1 MRLDPATNHTQRHC
15 SALNKNYQL
24 IELKLHI
31 EPIKDKEEIPF
42 DLLELADPSRFQI
55 ESYLNTGLC
64 FIAKFKSEIVG
75 VIVLNEIDSTVI
87 EIKNIAIKE
96 SEQGKG
102 FGKALLKYSEKVSR
116 ESGYQKLIIGTG
128 NSSVGQLALYQK
140 EGFEI
145 DRIEKNFFLK
155 NYTEPI
161 FENGIQCKHMV
172 ILEKKLEK

>member
-1 MRLDPATNHTQRHC
+1 MTEL
-15 SALNKNYQL
+15 QL
-24 IELKLHI
+24 YI
-31 EPIKDKEEIPF
+31 EPIKEKEKIPF
-42 DLLELADPSRFQI
+42 DLLELADPSRVQI
-55 ESYLNTGLC
+55 ESYLNAGLC
-64 FIAKFKSEIVG
+64 FIIRFESEIVG
-75 VIVLNEIDSTVI
+75 VIVLNEIDSTII
-87 EIKNIAIKE
+87 EIKNIAVRE

-102 FGKALLKYSEKVSR
+102 FGKALLKYSEKISR

-128 NSSVGQLALYQK
+128 NSSVRQLALYQK

-145 DRIEKNFFLK
+145 DRIEKNFYLK